1 MYKIVEKTNN
11 LNGAKMD
18 IRKLLGKRLKEIRNQ
33 KKLTQEYVAEN
44 IGIEPKSLSQIETGK
59 SYPTAENLNKIM
71 DVLGVTPFDLFNYE
85 YLAPKEDLLKE
96 MNNAMS
102 EDEELT
108 RLMYKIF
115 KSIK

>member
-1 MYKIVEKTNN
+1 
-11 LNGAKMD
+11 MD
-18 IRKLLGKRLKEIRNQ
+18 IKKVLGKRIKDLRKA
-33 KKLTQEYVAEN
+33 KGLTQEKVAEL
-44 IGIEPKSLSQIETGK
+44 IGIETKSFSNIETGK
-59 SYPTAENLNKIM
+59 VFPIAENLNKIM

-96 MNNAMS
+96 MNSAMS

-108 RLMYKIF
+108 RIMYKIF

>member
-1 MYKIVEKTNN
+1 
-11 LNGAKMD
+11 
-18 IRKLLGKRLKEIRNQ
+18 
-33 KKLTQEYVAEN
+33 
-44 IGIEPKSLSQIETGK
+44 
-59 SYPTAENLNKIM
+59 M

-96 MNNAMS
+96 MNSAMS

-108 RLMYKIF
+108 RIMYKIF